1 MRTSLGELA
10 DYYDAESQ
18 VVKAFRVPVPKP
30 KPPKVSP
37 DLIRQRVCQ
46 AEGFANTSEDA
57 AVEAAVI
64 GGAVTVLLWTLVREA
79 WELVCPLRAAR

>member
-18 VVKAFRVPVPKP
+18 VVKAFRAPVPKP

-37 DLIRQRVCQ
+37 DLIRQRV
-46 AEGFANTSEDA
+46 ARPKGLPTPPKMPRLKPPSL
-57 AVEAAVI
+57 EA
-64 GGAVTVLLWTLVREA
+64 
-79 WELVCPLRAAR
+79 P